1 MGKIIFRNY
10 GGSYQISIEKGED
23 LENIFKLDEAHWAAT
38 SVPIEILNCDKK
50 FLEYLDTDRNK
61 RIRTDEVKEGVSY
74 ILSLVKDPSI
84 IDGNDELLL
93 SDINTE
99 TEKGKLIKQT
109 AEIILKNIG
118 IEDKEKINLS
128 YVRDLQNIMSKA
140 GSNGDGVITPESAEK
155 KDVSEVIKVIMQT
168 IGTKMDASGQ
178 PGVDKEIVSTFFLQ
192 CQEYIEWAK
201 QGEIP
206 EGKEKTEIM
215 IFGNETPALY
225 NILTRIR
232 EKIDQF
238 FILSS
243 LLKFDEKTEQLIKLN
258 EEITGQI
265 DIENEEILVE
275 KLKKMPVAP
284 LNKEMV
290 LYLDK
295 DINILFKKDVEE
307 FKEKLFN
314 KIYPDTDKLTQQ
326 QWEEIKNMFL
336 NYKLWFESKKGKK
349 VEAIGKENILKYLS
363 AGYRE
368 EIEKIIEKD
377 IQVAPFIQSIKD
389 LEKLILYKKYII
401 EFLNNFVSFSNVYN
415 PEIISFYEAGVL
427 VIDGRKINMNILVKD
442 INNHKKIASMS
453 NSFIMY
459 LNITGKEN
467 NQIQFQIAAPVTSGD
482 SGRIRISKKGI
493 FIDRNGNEWDAEVI
507 DIVKNPVGLLE
518 AVKAP
523 FIKIGDNIKEQI
535 EKITAAKQKKAEQA
549 LVSPSSASFARDLM
563 VGGGVAVAAI
573 GSSFAYITKVLSQIK
588 ITHILMTIGIIGA
601 LILIPSLII
610 GLLKLSRRDLS
621 ILFEASGCA
630 INVKMRLG
638 TKLGRILTYIP
649 DFPENSKR
657 LKLDVLSKFI
667 KLQKRSK
674 RFKVLIGIL
683 AILLIIFF
691 FYFFYK
697 HY

>member
-206 EGKEKTEIM
+206 EGKDKTEIM

-265 DIENEEILVE
+265 DIENKEILVE

-442 INNHKKIASMS
+442 INKHKKIASMS

-523 FIKIGDNIKEQI
+523 FIKIGDNIKVQI